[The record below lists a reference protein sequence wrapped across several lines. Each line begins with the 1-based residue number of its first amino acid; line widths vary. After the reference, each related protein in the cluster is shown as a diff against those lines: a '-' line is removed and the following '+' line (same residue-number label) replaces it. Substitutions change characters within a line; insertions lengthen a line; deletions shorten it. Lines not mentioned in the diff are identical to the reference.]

1 CARSV
6 TYYYGATSYTDQ
18 PSDYW

>member
-6 TYYYGATSYTDQ
+6 TYYYGSTSYTDQ

>member
-6 TYYYGATSYTDQ
+6 TYYYGTTSYTDQ
-18 PSDYW
+18 PSDFW

>member
-1 CARSV
+1 CTRSV